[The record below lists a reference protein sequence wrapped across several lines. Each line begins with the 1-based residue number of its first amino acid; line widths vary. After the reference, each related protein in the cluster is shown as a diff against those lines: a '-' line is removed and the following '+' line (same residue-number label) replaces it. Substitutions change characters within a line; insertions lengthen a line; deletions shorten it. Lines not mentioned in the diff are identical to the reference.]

1 MVMTEKELIEFLK
14 QNLKIVV
21 EEPLIYDPYDTA
33 QSIYIKLELNGETIS
48 QDGFRIASED

>member
-1 MVMTEKELIEFLK
+1 MTEKELIEFLK